1 MEIIALVIGESG
13 ESGQKLPLTFSL
25 LFKFIGKID
34 KLVCL
39 PK

>member
-1 MEIIALVIGESG
+1 MEIIALVNRA

-25 LFKFIGKID
+25 LFKFIGKIY